1 MAEAAAEAVVVVVV
15 VVAASFR
22 LNSLPRSHGT
32 RLSEQQQGKARC
44 EGEEVESNEKLCL
57 PFVSF
62 PFFFCGKVVS
72 QFQTKQGSGM
82 LVENFNK
89 TSSAHTI

>member
-1 MAEAAAEAVVVVVV
+1 MQGDHHEQNAKTKNENGTDLLEAAVAEAAAEAVVVVVV

-62 PFFFCGKVVS
+62 PFFF
-72 QFQTKQGSGM
+72 
-82 LVENFNK
+82 VER
-89 TSSAHTI
+89 S